1 MCIGVPGQLVE
12 IQNDELRLALV
23 EVGGDR
29 RSVSL
34 AMLADEEVEAGN
46 WLLVHMGFALARI
59 DEQEARRIVD
69 SRIEMS
75 SELAGR
81 S

>member
-1 MCIGVPGQLVE
+1 VE